1 MKWINDQPTKQLS
14 SIFKASII
22 TLSIVAIS
30 GGISFAALTSQDRL
44 TGSTIQTA
52 TANLLLGVDGVNY
65 ATSQPGFSFSGI
77 VPGGLA
83 VPTSG
88 YDVYVKNTGAISLAL
103 KLSVVGNTI
112 TNPDNVDLSKVHVIL
127 APLSGGSVQNFPL
140 SMLIASNATGGV
152 AILSPTQ
159 LTSGSVAVYKMQV
172 SMEIDAVN
180 GPSATIS
187 NLDFI
192 FGGTVVN

>member
-1 MKWINDQPTKQLS
+1 MKWINDQPTRQLS
-14 SIFKASII
+14 SIFKASVIA
-22 TLSIVAIS
+22 LSLVAIS

-65 ATSQPGFSFSGI
+65 ASNQPGFSFAGI

-83 VPTSG
+83 VPNSG
-88 YDVYVKNTGAISLAL
+88 YDVYVKNFGAISLAL
-103 KLSVVGNTI
+103 KLSVSDTI

-127 APLSGGSVQNFPL
+127 APLSGGTVQNFPL
-140 SMLIASNATGGV
+140 SMLISSNATGGV
-152 AILSPTQ
+152 AILSPT
-159 LTSGSVAVYKMQV
+159 LLPTGGMVVYKMQV
-172 SMEIDAVN
+172 SMETDAIN